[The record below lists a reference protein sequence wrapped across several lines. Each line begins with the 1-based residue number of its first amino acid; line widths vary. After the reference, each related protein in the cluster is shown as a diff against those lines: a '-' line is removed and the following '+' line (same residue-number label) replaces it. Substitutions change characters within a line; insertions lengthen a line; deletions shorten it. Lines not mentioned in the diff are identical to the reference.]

1 MSKIDTPSSYNT
13 SHFRLKHV
21 LFIHQIS
28 ISRWKIKQYG
38 TITKNKTISYL
49 NDEKIHRKNKKE
61 TPGLCENDLKKK
73 KEIHSMYMGDS
84 ETKQWSKVTHLQR
97 MMKKKERSRQRWIMK
112 KIKRSRRRL

>member
-73 KEIHSMYMGDS
+73 KKRYIRCIWVIL
-84 ETKQWSKVTHLQR
+84 KQNNGLKSLIF
-97 MMKKKERSRQRWIMK
+97 KE
-112 KIKRSRRRL
+112 